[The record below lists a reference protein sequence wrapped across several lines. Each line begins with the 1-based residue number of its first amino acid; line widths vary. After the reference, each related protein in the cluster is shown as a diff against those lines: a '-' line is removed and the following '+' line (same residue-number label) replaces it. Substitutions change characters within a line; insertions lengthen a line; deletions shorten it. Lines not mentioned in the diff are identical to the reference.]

1 MKNSYAKLAELIRSA
16 DEDVV
21 KGYGGNRAA
30 ATRARKTLLEAREV
44 LNDVR
49 KEVLATGKGVDNG
62 GTKPQEVAS
71 QFSEEA

>member
-1 MKNSYAKLAELIRSA
+1 MKASYEKLVELIRSA

-62 GTKPQEVAS
+62 GTESITVAS
-71 QFSEEA
+71 QFPDEA